1 MVVGKVFVRPDHV
14 DKAEHPVEEMLPDV
28 TNHQISPR
36 FRERDR
42 LLPIGTIEG
51 IGGRWRAER
60 PTLRVDPEV
69 KDFFRWS
76 FCRVEDKCTG
86 SRNNI
91 FRLRPWLVHDYHT
104 IWKPLTKKCTTPS

>member
-28 TNHQISPR
+28 TNHQINPR

-60 PTLRVDPEV
+60 PTLRIDPEV
-69 KDFFRWS
+69 KEGVELAMLRVDIGCKDRSAS
-76 FCRVEDKCTG
+76 FVSLLAHPG
-86 SRNNI
+86 SR
-91 FRLRPWLVHDYHT
+91 
-104 IWKPLTKKCTTPS
+104 